1 MRVLGIDPGLT
12 RMGIGLV
19 LQEGN
24 RLQAIGCDTLVTR
37 PEDSV
42 PQRLRAIRDGL
53 EAAVARW
60 SPDVVA
66 IERIFHKMNAQTVIP
81 VAQASGV
88 ALLTAACCD
97 LPVFDYAPLQVK
109 MAVVGTGNATKD
121 QVAFMVKRL
130 LRGNP
135 QTATPDAADAL
146 AVAICHCHSR
156 KLAGLE
162 AAARRLA

>member
-24 RLQAIGCDTLVTR
+24 HLRSLGCDTLVTR
-37 PEDSV
+37 PEDPV
-42 PQRLRAIRDGL
+42 PQRLRTIRDGL

-60 SPDVVA
+60 APEVVA

-88 ALLTAACCD
+88 ALLTAAVCE
-97 LPVFDYAPLQVK
+97 LPVFEYAPLQVK
-109 MAVVGTGNATKD
+109 MAVVGSGTATKE
-121 QVAFMVKRL
+121 QVSFMVKRL
-130 LRGNP
+130 LRGDP
-135 QTATPDAADAL
+135 QAGTADAADAL

-162 AAARRLA
+162 TAARRPA